1 MTYFTDGVRRHLT
14 NLAEWHKMGAASIF
28 PPESRLELIN
38 GEILEMSP
46 IGSNHAGHI
55 NRLNKLFSKLI
66 PDDVITSIQNPL
78 QLNDISEPEP
88 DFMLLRA
95 DADFYSARHPT
106 ANDVLL
112 LIEVA
117 DSSLEYDRTQ
127 KQRLYA
133 LHNIPEYWLVNLN
146 DNCLEVHRQPHNE
159 SYAQKTILRANDQI
173 DLTQLTTLRI
183 EVADIF

>member
-1 MTYFTDGVRRHLT
+1 
-14 NLAEWHKMGAASIF
+14 
-28 PPESRLELIN
+28 
-38 GEILEMSP
+38 
-46 IGSNHAGHI
+46 
-55 NRLNKLFSKLI
+55 
-66 PDDVITSIQNPL
+66 
-78 QLNDISEPEP
+78 
-88 DFMLLRA
+88 MLLRA
-95 DADFYSARHPT
+95 DVDFYSARHPT

-146 DNCLEVHRQPHNE
+146 DNCLEVYKQPHNE
-159 SYAQKTILRANDQI
+159 SYAQKTILRVNDQI